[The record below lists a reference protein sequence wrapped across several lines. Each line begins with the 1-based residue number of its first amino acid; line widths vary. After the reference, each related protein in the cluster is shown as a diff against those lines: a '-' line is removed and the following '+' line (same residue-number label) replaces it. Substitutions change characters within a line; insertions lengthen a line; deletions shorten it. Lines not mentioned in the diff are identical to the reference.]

1 MDQKHEQKVG
11 RPKVHYEAGLIL
23 TEYEKNFP
31 AKIMQKNLESESI
44 NFIQSRMDHILNLI
58 DSSLSYDQ
66 HSFKVQSKGI
76 KSQIL
81 SGSVRFQEFSYYVKN
96 HITNKVIINGHK

>member
-1 MDQKHEQKVG
+1 
-11 RPKVHYEAGLIL
+11 
-23 TEYEKNFP
+23 
-31 AKIMQKNLESESI
+31 
-44 NFIQSRMDHILNLI
+44 MDHILNLI

-81 SGSVRFQEFSYYVKN
+81 SGSVRFQKFSYYVKN
-96 HITNKVIINGHK
+96 HIVFLYRFHNLNQNNPLKKCLSVRTGGEWANLLP